1 MLAKRSV
8 SKDAR
13 TTSRPERRAS
23 RARVKRVFILAGWP
37 TAFHPPTHMASL
49 RTLMVLGRVSNLPTV
64 WTNCLAGWLLGG
76 GGEWSRFAWLVVG
89 ATLVYVG
96 GMFLNDAFDAEFD
109 TQHRRERPIPSGAI
123 SRDAVWLW
131 SAVLLAAGTGM
142 LGCLGREP
150 AILALQLLV
159 CVMLYDAYHKSL
171 DWSPVLMASCRFF
184 LLLTAASA
192 GLRGVDG
199 LALWTAAVLGCY
211 IIGLSYI
218 ARRESAPGLIR
229 YWPLVLLAAPL
240 VLAFIVNDGY
250 FREKA
255 LLASA
260 IVALWVVKCLR
271 AMLWQS
277 PPAIGQTVS
286 GLLAGICLVD
296 LLAVADQ
303 PPQVTGWFLGCFV
316 LALIFQRFVPAT

>member
-1 MLAKRSV
+1 
-8 SKDAR
+8 
-13 TTSRPERRAS
+13 
-23 RARVKRVFILAGWP
+23 
-37 TAFHPPTHMASL
+37 MASL
-49 RTLMVLGRVSNLPTV
+49 RTLLVLGRVSNLPTV

-76 GGEWSRFAWLVVG
+76 GGEWSRFAWLCAG

-123 SRDAVWLW
+123 SRESVWLW
-131 SAVLLAAGTGM
+131 SALLLAAGTGM
-142 LGCLGREP
+142 LGWLGREP

-159 CVMLYDAYHKSL
+159 CVVLYDAYHKSL

-184 LLLTAASA
+184 LVLTAAAA
-192 GLRGVDG
+192 GVRGVGG
-199 LALWTAAVLGCY
+199 LAIWTAVVLGCY
-211 IIGLSYI
+211 IVGLSYL

-229 YWPLVLLAAPL
+229 YWPLVFLAAPL
-240 VLAFIVNDGY
+240 VLAFIVNDGF

-260 IVALWVVKCLR
+260 IVALWALRCLR
-271 AMLWQS
+271 PAFWQS
-277 PPAIGQTVS
+277 PPDIGKTVS

-296 LLAVADQ
+296 LLSVADQ
-303 PPQVTGWFLGCFV
+303 PPQVSVAFLACFV
-316 LALIFQRFVPAT
+316 LALVFQRFVPAT

>member
-1 MLAKRSV
+1 
-8 SKDAR
+8 
-13 TTSRPERRAS
+13 
-23 RARVKRVFILAGWP
+23 
-37 TAFHPPTHMASL
+37 MASL
-49 RTLMVLGRVSNLPTV
+49 RTLLVLGRVSNLPTV

-76 GGEWSRFAWLVVG
+76 GGEWSRFAWLCAG

-123 SRDAVWLW
+123 SREAVWQW
-131 SAVLLAAGTGM
+131 SALLLAAGTGM
-142 LGCLGREP
+142 LGWLGREP

-159 CVMLYDAYHKSL
+159 CVVLYDAYHKSL

-184 LLLTAASA
+184 LVLTAAAA
-192 GLRGVDG
+192 GVRGVGG
-199 LALWTAAVLGCY
+199 LAIWTAVVLGCY
-211 IIGLSYI
+211 IVGLSYL

-229 YWPLVLLAAPL
+229 YWPLVFLAAPL
-240 VLAFIVNDGY
+240 VLAFIVNDGF

-260 IVALWVVKCLR
+260 IVGLWALRCLR
-271 AMLWQS
+271 PTFWQS
-277 PPAIGQTVS
+277 PPDIGKTVS

-296 LLAVADQ
+296 LLSVADQ
-303 PPQVTGWFLGCFV
+303 PPQVSVAFLACFV
-316 LALIFQRFVPAT
+316 LALVFQRFVPAT

>member
-1 MLAKRSV
+1 
-8 SKDAR
+8 
-13 TTSRPERRAS
+13 
-23 RARVKRVFILAGWP
+23 
-37 TAFHPPTHMASL
+37 MASL
-49 RTLMVLGRVSNLPTV
+49 RTLLVLGRVSNLPTV

-76 GGEWSRFAWLVVG
+76 GGEWSRFAWLCAG

-123 SRDAVWLW
+123 SRESVWLW
-131 SAVLLAAGTGM
+131 SALLLAAGTGM
-142 LGCLGREP
+142 LGWLGREP

-159 CVMLYDAYHKSL
+159 CVVLYDAYHKSL

-184 LLLTAASA
+184 LVLTAAAA
-192 GLRGVDG
+192 GVRGVGG
-199 LALWTAAVLGCY
+199 LAIWTAVVLGCY
-211 IIGLSYI
+211 IVGLSYL

-229 YWPLVLLAAPL
+229 YWPLVFLAAPL
-240 VLAFIVNDGY
+240 VLAFIVNDGF

-260 IVALWVVKCLR
+260 IVALWALRCLR
-271 AMLWQS
+271 PAFWQS
-277 PPAIGQTVS
+277 PPEIGKTVS

-296 LLAVADQ
+296 LLSVADQ
-303 PPQVTGWFLGCFV
+303 PPQVSVAFLACFV
-316 LALIFQRFVPAT
+316 LALVFQRFVPAT